1 LLSPARNLSKPRM
14 LTNKTIIP
22 GDSMKSNAGCAL
34 DSGLD
39 KSVFTAA
46 GS

>member
-1 LLSPARNLSKPRM
+1 MRYLFQMTDMKANAR
-14 LTNKTIIP
+14 
-22 GDSMKSNAGCAL
+22 CAL